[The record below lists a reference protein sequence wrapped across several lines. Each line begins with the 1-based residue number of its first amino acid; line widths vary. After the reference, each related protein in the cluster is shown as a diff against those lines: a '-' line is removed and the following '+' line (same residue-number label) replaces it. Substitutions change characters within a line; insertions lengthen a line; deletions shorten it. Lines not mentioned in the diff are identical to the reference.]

1 MTKRGRYSSPLFV
14 VFMQI
19 LSVITILIIN
29 NSCNITSSNNLLVID
44 YKSLNSQEIRLPP
57 SILTDFNPTMCKVY
71 FDDKHNKTYL
81 TIFNNKK
88 NQLCLYNIN
97 DSTDNLIKVISSPQN
112 IIDYYIETK
121 DSVYF
126 ITDNNNLLLL
136 SGGSLTSYSI
146 TNSKY
151 CSFDS
156 ILLQTNYQFPLEKID
171 LSFFA
176 YSYPDK
182 ALETLNDFQNYF
194 HRNFDCEIQ
203 FENDHLVCINSF
215 GKYPDEFQNQFFY
228 DFNPI
233 RTILSDN
240 KIIYSFEALSDL
252 IIYDRAKHS
261 FQNIVPP
268 DYGFHSPEPFEF
280 EKLSDY
286 SYIAKYLTENDRY
299 TNSIYDHFK
308 NRFIRIQSKKTNYEN
323 ADGTIARWNTKP
335 FNLLIYD
342 STFQLQKVVNFPS
355 NKFDNRILYVSQN
368 GLLLITLPDNND
380 ERKFYIYKDI

>member
-156 ILLQTNYQFPLEKID
+156 ILLQTNYQ
-171 LSFFA
+171 
-176 YSYPDK
+176 
-182 ALETLNDFQNYF
+182 
-194 HRNFDCEIQ
+194 R
-203 FENDHLVCINSF
+203 
-215 GKYPDEFQNQFFY
+215 
-228 DFNPI
+228 
-233 RTILSDN
+233 
-240 KIIYSFEALSDL
+240 
-252 IIYDRAKHS
+252 
-261 FQNIVPP
+261 
-268 DYGFHSPEPFEF
+268 SP
-280 EKLSDY
+280 
-286 SYIAKYLTENDRY
+286 
-299 TNSIYDHFK
+299 
-308 NRFIRIQSKKTNYEN
+308 
-323 ADGTIARWNTKP
+323 
-335 FNLLIYD
+335 
-342 STFQLQKVVNFPS
+342 
-355 NKFDNRILYVSQN
+355 
-368 GLLLITLPDNND
+368 
-380 ERKFYIYKDI
+380 